1 MSAACTSDQ
10 RRTGAEQESAEVGTG
25 TEQAA
30 AASTAAAPLAGATL
44 TKDTPPPSRTPAPAG
59 RAYLR
64 LVVVLG
70 LLIAL
75 GPLTIDMYLPA
86 LPQLTEDLR
95 ATEPQAQFTLTGIM
109 IGLGLGQL
117 VLGPVSDA
125 VGRRKV
131 LLSGVVVHGLMSV
144 LCALAPSIVL
154 LSVVRVGQG
163 VAGAAISVVA
173 MAVVRDLFSGRKA
186 AKLLSHLTLVLGA
199 APVLAPSLGGF
210 LLDVTSWR
218 GIFWVLGGAAVLL
231 VALAWF
237 GLTETLPA
245 HRRRPLALGSTGRT
259 YRSLLRDRTFVG
271 LVLLAGLN
279 MSTVFTYVSGSSF
292 VFQDHYGLDART
304 YGLVFGLNAL
314 GLIAATQLNP
324 FLLRRYAPQQVLTT
338 GIGIAMVSTLALV
351 VSAAAD
357 GPLWTLLIPLF
368 VSVSACGL
376 SFPNAPAL
384 ALSRHG
390 EAAGTAAALL
400 GATQFGLAGII
411 TPVVGFLGSADAVPM
426 ASVMAAIV
434 WVAAIVLVTL
444 VRPWT
449 LPLTDPADDEADA
462 AEAADAELATAHA

>member
-1 MSAACTSDQ
+1 MSTACTSDQ
-10 RRTGAEQESAEVGTG
+10 RRTGAEQETAEVGTG

-144 LCALAPSIVL
+144 LCALAPSILL

-186 AKLLSHLTLVLGA
+186 ANCSATSPWCSAPPPCWPRAWAGSCSTSPSCA
-199 APVLAPSLGGF
+199 AS
-210 LLDVTSWR
+210 
-218 GIFWVLGGAAVLL
+218 
-231 VALAWF
+231 
-237 GLTETLPA
+237 
-245 HRRRPLALGSTGRT
+245 
-259 YRSLLRDRTFVG
+259 
-271 LVLLAGLN
+271 
-279 MSTVFTYVSGSSF
+279 SGC
-292 VFQDHYGLDART
+292 
-304 YGLVFGLNAL
+304 
-314 GLIAATQLNP
+314 
-324 FLLRRYAPQQVLTT
+324 
-338 GIGIAMVSTLALV
+338 
-351 VSAAAD
+351 SAAR
-357 GPLWTLLIPLF
+357 P
-368 VSVSACGL
+368 SCS
-376 SFPNAPAL
+376 
-384 ALSRHG
+384 SRS
-390 EAAGTAAALL
+390 
-400 GATQFGLAGII
+400 
-411 TPVVGFLGSADAVPM
+411 PGSA
-426 ASVMAAIV
+426 
-434 WVAAIVLVTL
+434 
-444 VRPWT
+444 
-449 LPLTDPADDEADA
+449 
-462 AEAADAELATAHA
+462 